1 MQESVNKTFA
11 LQTELGN
18 YCRTGLNEPKTS
30 IQEHTF
36 QYRRLVYNVVQ
47 DTLETAFPLA
57 KKLIGEKR
65 WEKATAFFFENHKCQ
80 TPQVWKLPR
89 EFAEFYAEN
98 AFPFKRNFDELATLL
113 QYEWLEIEVFMME
126 DEPIQ
131 PFEKDRKTAE
141 DWLVPNPEIR
151 ILPVL
156 YPYHLKNID
165 EISEEDK
172 RQYFVS
178 IHRDFSTKQVHFS
191 DLSYPYVEAL
201 IKINEDRIST
211 DDLYELLGKYDE
223 DTEKVQQFAEEFIA
237 FALDKNIIL
246 GFQSQN

>member
-1 MQESVNKTFA
+1 MQKTNKTFA

-18 YCRTGLNEPKTS
+18 FCRTGLNEPKTS

-57 KKLIGEKR
+57 KKLIGDKR
-65 WEKATAFFFENHKCQ
+65 WENAVTFFFENHKCQ
-80 TPQVWKLPR
+80 TPQVWKLPQ
-89 EFAEFYAEN
+89 EFAEFYKEN
-98 AFPFKRNFDELATLL
+98 LFPFKKIFDELATLL

-131 PFEKDRKTAE
+131 PFEENRISNNDF
-141 DWLVPNPEIR
+141 LVPNPEIR

-156 YPYHLKNID
+156 YPYHLKEID
-165 EISEEDK
+165 KISEKDK
-172 RQYFVS
+172 KQYFVS
-178 IHRDFSTKQVHFS
+178 VHRDIYTKQVHFS

-201 IKINEDRIST
+201 IKINEEKIST
-211 DDLYELLGKYDE
+211 DDLYNLLGKYDE
-223 DTEKVQQFAEEFIA
+223 DKEKVQQFAEEFIS
-237 FALDKNIIL
+237 FALEKNIIL
-246 GFQSQN
+246 GFQSQK